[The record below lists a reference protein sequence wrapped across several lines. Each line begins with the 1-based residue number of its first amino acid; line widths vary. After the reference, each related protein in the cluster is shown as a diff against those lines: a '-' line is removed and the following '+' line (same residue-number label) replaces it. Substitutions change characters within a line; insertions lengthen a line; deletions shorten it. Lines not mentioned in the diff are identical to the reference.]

1 MPEGDEWEFDGTE
14 TEFAPGEQVNLKYK
28 GTKFVAKIELVALPT
43 RITVTPATLTLAVG
57 KTMSLTAEI
66 YPDNAEN
73 KNVTWVSD
81 NISVAT
87 VDATTSLTTT
97 VTAVAPGTAT
107 ITVTTEENN
116 KSAEITVIVISGKFS
131 VSGTKQVVF
140 SPGNLQ
146 YNTGTNEWRFAPH
159 QYDICHVDGDKVGED
174 YEDWKKDSKWT
185 DLFGWGMWLS
195 SNGENDDISP
205 TKTLFSQSNY
215 LSSVTSGEFSG
226 TSAIGSEWENLT
238 KAELGYLF
246 NYRSYAN
253 GTRANKYG
261 VGTIHSILG
270 VILLPDDY
278 EASSGIVTAFVPG
291 AINTTYSDGDWEKME
306 VAGAVFLPP
315 AGYRRG
321 TDVYDH
327 SDRGR
332 CGRYWVS
339 SAYDKFSTY
348 GLHFDASFVNPNFAD
363 SRYIGSAVRLVR
375 EVNE

>member
-1 MPEGDEWEFDGTE
+1 
-14 TEFAPGEQVNLKYK
+14 
-28 GTKFVAKIELVALPT
+28 
-43 RITVTPATLTLAVG
+43 
-57 KTMSLTAEI
+57 MSLTAEI

-270 VILLPDDY
+270 VIPPRYGCLRPQRPRSLWSLLGVLRLRQVLHLWSAFRRQLRQP
-278 EASSGIVTAFVPG
+278 EFRRQPLHWVRGSSRA
-291 AINTTYSDGDWEKME
+291 
-306 VAGAVFLPP
+306 
-315 AGYRRG
+315 RG
-321 TDVYDH
+321 
-327 SDRGR
+327 
-332 CGRYWVS
+332 
-339 SAYDKFSTY
+339 K
-348 GLHFDASFVNPNFAD
+348 
-363 SRYIGSAVRLVR
+363 
-375 EVNE
+375 